1 MTTVQPTVL
10 QTVAWH
16 RRERVAEH
24 VAVSHVADFYRR
36 YPGENVTFFTRIDAL
51 TDLATLA
58 LSLDIPAGLEVKDFR
73 APDALQTPVPSVQ
86 EIGNGARM
94 TWNAEQTIAK
104 GTRWEFVT
112 FATVKQDA
120 AYGDVDVHLNCEA
133 EARVCT
139 TAGDASDIS
148 TGVDIAIGPK
158 GHYLKYLP
166 SIYREDELM
175 GRFLMLFESFWKP
188 IESQITDIHYY
199 FDPCMTPEPILPWLA
214 TWADLVLDQRWPEAK
229 QRRLLQSIVSL
240 YRRRG
245 TRRGLEEMLEIYTG
259 VKPFIVEHRANNLT
273 LGASAHLGPGIA
285 LGKGNVPYTF
295 TVTLKLPPVAP
306 EEGQGMDPDEV
317 ARMESERRR
326 VIESIIE
333 SEKPAHTRYTLRIEQ
348 A

>member
-1 MTTVQPTVL
+1 MTTVQPTLL

-16 RRERVAEH
+16 RRARVAEH

-36 YPGENVTFFTRIDAL
+36 YPGERVTFFTRVDVLA
-51 TDLATLA
+51 DLASLS
-58 LSLDIPAGLEVKDFR
+58 LSLDIPAGLEVTDFR
-73 APDALQTPVPSVQ
+73 APDALQALVPLVQ
-86 EIGNGARM
+86 EIGRGARM
-94 TWNAEQTIAK
+94 TWNAEQTITK

-112 FATVKQDA
+112 FAAVKQDA
-120 AYGDVDVHLNCEA
+120 AYGDVDVHLNCEV

-139 TAGDASDIS
+139 VAGDASDVSAGI
-148 TGVDIAIGPK
+148 DIAIGPK
-158 GHYLKYLP
+158 GRYLKYLP

-175 GRFLMLFESFWKP
+175 GRFLMLFESFWAP
-188 IESQITDIHYY
+188 IESQITDIDYY
-199 FDPCMTPEPILPWLA
+199 FDPRITPEPILPWLA

-229 QRRLLQSIVSL
+229 QRQLLRSIVSL

-259 VKPFIVEHRANNLT
+259 VKPFIVEHRASNLT
-273 LGASAHLGPGIA
+273 LGASAHLGPSIA

-295 TVTLKLPPVAP
+295 TVTLKLPPVAL
-306 EEGQGMDPDEV
+306 EEGRDMQPDEA
-317 ARMESERRR
+317 ARMEAERQR